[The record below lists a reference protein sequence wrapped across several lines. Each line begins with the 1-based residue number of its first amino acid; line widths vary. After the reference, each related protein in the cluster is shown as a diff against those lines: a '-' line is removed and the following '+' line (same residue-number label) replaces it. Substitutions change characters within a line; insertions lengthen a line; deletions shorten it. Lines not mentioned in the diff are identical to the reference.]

1 MSRVCDCARRLRR
14 RRLGALPCR
23 RINTQVSRSSAMV
36 SKSKTFYPHPERDDG
51 RHLISFFPSFLL
63 CLSTNRSASAL
74 QMKKGICLLCR
85 QYIKKEIKEEEE
97 TTDDCRPPGGVFF
110 SLFLFP
116 PLPTLR
122 WLRCASRRPQS
133 RPGFVAVRTSFSPS
147 SSSFTPTNIN
157 SHLIFFVSF
166 YFVFNSVNIFIR
178 VLILIQRIVIFSIS
192 FFGCAIKFQKSKVI
206 YCFG

>member
-1 MSRVCDCARRLRR
+1 
-14 RRLGALPCR
+14 
-23 RINTQVSRSSAMV
+23 MV

-157 SHLIFFVSF
+157 SHLIFFCEFLFCLQFSE
-166 YFVFNSVNIFIR
+166 YFHPSVDINPADCYFFNF
-178 VLILIQRIVIFSIS
+178 F